1 MTTTP
6 PINVDVSEKRLYLF
20 SLRQIA
26 ILVPTS
32 VLALLMLFGPLF
44 SDWSV
49 RFLLAIT
56 ILSFG
61 CAVAYLPFDG
71 KHFEAWLVEVFAFT
85 GRRRYFVHRAFKPV
99 DHGPKIRVATPRS
112 PDPSVAPRATPEPAE
127 PAPTAISL
135 NVPKPRRAPSAE
147 RTATL
152 DPYLLSI
159 NLMGLG
165 ILVGLAAY
173 LYQSGWYQVLLHW
186 AQL

>member
-26 ILVPTS
+26 ILVPTGA
-32 VLALLMLFGPLF
+32 LALLVLFGPLL

-56 ILSFG
+56 LLGFG

-71 KHFEAWLVEVFAFT
+71 KPFEAWLVEVFAFT

-99 DHGPKIRVATPRS
+99 DHGPKVRVATPRS
-112 PDPSVAPRATPEPAE
+112 PAPRVTPRATPEPA
-127 PAPTAISL
+127 APTPIAIPL
-135 NVPKPRRAPSAE
+135 NRQTPRRASSAE
-147 RTATL
+147 RTATF
-152 DPYLLSI
+152 DPWLLSI
-159 NLMGLG
+159 NLIGLG

>member
-1 MTTTP
+1 MNATP

-26 ILVPTS
+26 ILVPTG
-32 VLALLMLFGPLF
+32 VLALIVLVGPLLA
-44 SDWSV
+44 DWSL

-99 DHGPKIRVATPRS
+99 DHGPKVRVATPR
-112 PDPSVAPRATPEPAE
+112 PSNPVAPSRATPEADE
-127 PAPTAISL
+127 SVPTAIPL
-135 NVPKPRRAPSAE
+135 HPLAPRRAPGAE

-152 DPYLLSI
+152 DPWLLSI
-159 NLMGLG
+159 NLIGLG
-165 ILVGLAAY
+165 ILIGLAAY
-173 LYQSGWYQVLLHW
+173 LYQSGWYQLLLRW